1 MAGNCEFLWTSIRTG
16 NGQVFVVDGKSGDTM
31 NVSRGGL
38 AYDRYPSWSP
48 DGRTVAFTSDRDG
61 AFNLFLADADG
72 SNPRQLTH
80 EKPPVVGG
88 MQSWTAD
95 GRWIYFGLFQKGA
108 PQMCRI
114 APDGSGF
121 EVLGWGV
128 DPAISPD
135 GKLLAYAK
143 DYEPGHLLFVANADG
158 TGERPLSEQPNPYAG
173 VHATWTPDG
182 SAIVYADRAGEAL
195 ELFICRPDGSGK
207 QQLTS
212 FGMAATSPAVS
223 PDGRLITF
231 RLCDEIFWRDEA
243 PMRKAYGEKRADLRP
258 VWIMKI
264 DGSGPHA
271 IELLRCQTTIDGS
284 RVPIRPYSG
293 R

>member
-1 MAGNCEFLWTSIRTG
+1 MGGNREFLWTSIRTG
-16 NGQVFVVDGKSGDTM
+16 NGQVFVVDGQSGDTV
-31 NVSRGGL
+31 NIGRGGQ

-48 DGRTVAFTSDRDG
+48 DGRSVAFTSDRDG

-72 SNPRQLTH
+72 GNLRQLTH
-80 EKPPVVGG
+80 EKPPVIAG

-108 PQMCRI
+108 PQMCRL

-121 EVLGWGV
+121 EVLRWGV
-128 DPAISPD
+128 DPAVSPD

-143 DYEPGHLLFVANADG
+143 DYEAGHVLCVANVDG
-158 TGERPLSEQPNPYAG
+158 SVERPLTAQPNPFAG

-182 SAIVYADRAGEAL
+182 SAIVYADGVGQGL
-195 ELFICRPDGSGK
+195 ELFACGPDGSGK
-207 QQLTS
+207 RQLTS

-223 PDGRLITF
+223 PDGRFITF
-231 RLCDEIFWRDEA
+231 RLCDEVFWRDESR
-243 PMRKAYGEKRADLRP
+243 MRKAYGEKRADLRP
-258 VWIMKI
+258 VWMMKM
-264 DGSGPHA
+264 DGSDPHA
-271 IELLRCQTTIDGS
+271 IELLRYQTTIDGS
-284 RVPIRPYSG
+284 RVPIRPNSA